1 MKILQINNLY
11 QEGSTGKIVY
21 DIHKGLQEKGEI
33 SLICYANGRKA
44 VEKGVYKVS
53 NRINQ
58 KIQALRRRFFG
69 DMYGGCLFSTRKIIR
84 IIKKEKPDVVHLHC
98 INAYTANIFKLLNF
112 LKKYKQYTILTQHAE
127 FMYTANCGHALDCE
141 KWKTGCGKCPR
152 LRQETKSLFFD
163 RTHSSWMKMKKAFD
177 GFDRLIVTSVSPWLM
192 DRAKQSPILMDKDHR
207 VVLNGLDTEVFHYYD
222 TQDLREKLGLQNKKI
237 VFHATPSFDDNPNNI
252 KGGHYLLK
260 LARNVQDQDIV
271 FLVAGKYPDG
281 LQVPQN
287 VILLGKI
294 TDQVELAKYYSMAD
308 VTLLVSKKETFSMV
322 TAESLCCGTPIVG
335 FKAGAPEQIS
345 IPAYSEWVE
354 QGDLIAL
361 EKAIARNWN
370 ALDKKEIAEIAQ
382 SQYGKKIMS
391 ENYLKIYRETINR

>member
-163 RTHSSWMKMKKAFD
+163 RTHSSWLKMKKAFE
-177 GFDRLIVTSVSPWLM
+177 GFQTSRM
-192 DRAKQSPILMDKDHR
+192 
-207 VVLNGLDTEVFHYYD
+207 E
-222 TQDLREKLGLQNKKI
+222 
-237 VFHATPSFDDNPNNI
+237 
-252 KGGHYLLK
+252 
-260 LARNVQDQDIV
+260 
-271 FLVAGKYPDG
+271 
-281 LQVPQN
+281 
-287 VILLGKI
+287 
-294 TDQVELAKYYSMAD
+294 
-308 VTLLVSKKETFSMV
+308 
-322 TAESLCCGTPIVG
+322 
-335 FKAGAPEQIS
+335 
-345 IPAYSEWVE
+345 
-354 QGDLIAL
+354 IAL
-361 EKAIARNWN
+361 EFFRNMPN
-370 ALDKKEIAEIAQ
+370 HLFGGENIKEIVGYDAH
-382 SQYGKKIMS
+382 
-391 ENYLKIYRETINR
+391 NYLQQGYDLYGIIAFIALMMMTIHIGENVYFLLRRKQDIPLVILIVSMMGSLFIQCVLEPILTSYPICFWFLLMLDGIATAMNETTERLAMKEKQK